1 MSLTASL
8 SQNPDSPYGE
18 PQPGQTRHF
27 DLDTSG
33 PVPKVKNS
41 SADYGKPYKIEE
53 VEQKPDWTSERLGK
67 TFKQWNLVLTPQ
79 DGAGN
84 GVSKGSAPASSTTD
98 ERIARAVAFKGAVE
112 LLAANGNIPKNVEAV
127 GAVQELTD
135 ALLPIVTGES
145 AEEKAPA
152 PTSDDDIPF

>member
-18 PQPGQTRHF
+18 PQAGQTRHF

-41 SADYGKPYKIEE
+41 SADFGKPYKIEE

-84 GVSKGSAPASSTTD
+84 GVSKGSAPASSNQEQIQWGLALKLATWSLNGENNTPNYTAAD
-98 ERIARAVAFKGAVE
+98 VKARA
-112 LLAANGNIPKNVEAV
+112 
-127 GAVQELTD
+127 QEFF
-135 ALLPIVTGES
+135 PIVVDGPTNEPDPTP
-145 AEEKAPA
+145 AE
-152 PTSDDDIPF
+152 TSDDDIPF